1 MSEAARRAQIIGTGL
16 VGGSVGLAL
25 RAAGWHVTG
34 TDLDPARAD
43 RARERGAVDEIGT
56 DGLADLV
63 LIAVPVGA
71 VSGLATQAL
80 ALHPTAAMTDV
91 GSVKAPIVA
100 AVDDPRFVG
109 GHPMAGSEQ
118 EGIDGSR
125 ADMFRGAVWVLT
137 PTTNTDAESYALVH
151 SAISELGAEVVTLAP
166 SNHDAVV
173 AMVSH
178 VPHLTAATLM
188 GLAARKSEDQ
198 AVLLRLAAGGFR
210 DMTRISA
217 GHPGIWPDIC
227 AENREAIV
235 EVLDDL
241 VAELS
246 VVRGIVSG
254 GDRVGLLDRLD
265 EARQARLHLP
275 GPAVRPDGLVELL
288 VPMDDRPGQLAAVTT
303 AATDSGVNIYD
314 IEIAHS
320 TEGARG
326 TLIVLVDSDLAE
338 GLADVLRSDGYQVTP
353 RSLE

>member
-25 RAAGWHVTG
+25 RAVGWHVTG
-34 TDLDPARAD
+34 TDRDPARAE
-43 RARERGAVDEIGT
+43 RARERGAVDAVGT
-56 DGLADLV
+56 DFLADLV
-63 LIAVPVGA
+63 LIAAPVGA
-71 VSGLATQAL
+71 VSGLANDAL
-80 ALHPTAAMTDV
+80 AVYPTAAVTDV

-137 PTTNTDAESYALVH
+137 PTTNTDPSCYALVH

-188 GLAARKSEDQ
+188 GLAARKSGDH

-235 EVLDDL
+235 DVLDDL

-254 GDRVGLLDRLD
+254 GDRVGLFDLLD

-314 IEIAHS
+314 VEIAHS

-326 TLIVLVDSDLAE
+326 TLIVLVDAELAD
-338 GLADVLRSDGYQVTP
+338 GLADVLRSDGYMVTS